1 MRARRRFGGRPSM
14 RPTQRF
20 SIALGTLTV
29 LVVLGIAG
37 YAVLEGLSFG
47 DAAYLTI
54 VTLTTIGYGDIV
66 PHTTGGR
73 IFTMALVLVGLG
85 NVFYLAS
92 VAAEMVIEGHLR
104 DVLGRNTMQRR
115 INELRDHVI
124 VCGYGRFGRVVAD
137 EIRKNDCP
145 LVVIDSDP
153 AREEELKRATV
164 PYVIGSALDDDV
176 LAQAGLD
183 RARAIVVATPSDPD
197 NVFITLSIRE
207 KSQTI
212 RIHARGESDA
222 ALRRLQLAGADQAL
236 TAYHSGG
243 LRMAASI
250 LRPTVVD
257 FLELSLPGHK
267 QDVALEE
274 VHVGGT
280 SKLVGRTIAQIEE
293 ACARLRVVGMRRG
306 DEDVRV
312 VPETSTAIAADDLLV
327 VIGAGE
333 SLRQLESDAAG

>member
-1 MRARRRFGGRPSM
+1 M

-20 SIALGTLTV
+20 SIALGTLAV
-29 LVVLGIAG
+29 LVAVGVVG
-37 YAVLEGLSFG
+37 YLLLEGLSFL
-47 DAAYLTI
+47 DAIYLTI
-54 VTLTTIGYGDIV
+54 TTLTTVGYGDV
-66 PHTTGGR
+66 FPRTTAGR
-73 IFTMALVLVGLG
+73 LFTMALILVGLG

-104 DVLGRNTMQRR
+104 DVFGRNAMQRR
-115 INELRDHVI
+115 INGLRDHVI

-137 EIRKNDCP
+137 EIRKNDNP
-145 LVVIDSDP
+145 LVVIDVDP
-153 AREEELKRATV
+153 AREEDLKRAGI
-164 PYVIGSALDDDV
+164 PYLIGSALDDDV

-183 RARAIVVATPSDPD
+183 RAAAIVVATPSDPD

-222 ALRRLQLAGADQAL
+222 ALRRLELAGANQAM

-243 LRMAASI
+243 RRMAASI

-274 VHVGGT
+274 VHVAGR

-293 ACARLRVVGMRRG
+293 ACARLRVVGVRRG
-306 DEDVRV
+306 EEAMQV
-312 VPETSTAIAADDLLV
+312 VPETSTAIVADDLLV
-327 VIGAGE
+327 VIGAGD
-333 SLRQLESDAAG
+333 SLRQLAADAAG

>member
-1 MRARRRFGGRPSM
+1 M

-29 LVVLGIAG
+29 LVLIGVAG
-37 YAVLEGLSFG
+37 YVVLEKLAFG
-47 DAAYLTI
+47 DAIYLTI
-54 VTLTTIGYGDIV
+54 VTLTTIGYGDVV
-66 PHTTGGR
+66 PHTTAGR
-73 IFTMALVLVGLG
+73 AFTMALVLVGLG

-104 DVLGRNTMQRR
+104 NVLGRNAMQRR

-153 AREEELKRATV
+153 AREEDLKRAGV

-176 LAQAGLD
+176 LTQAGLE

-207 KSQTI
+207 KNQTI
-212 RIHARGESDA
+212 RVHARGESDA
-222 ALRRLQLAGADQAL
+222 ALRRLQLAGANQAL

-274 VHVGGT
+274 VHVAVT

-293 ACARLRVVGMRRG
+293 ACARLRVVGVRHG
-306 DEDVRV
+306 DEDMRV

-333 SLRQLESDAAG
+333 SLRQLASDAAG

>member
-1 MRARRRFGGRPSM
+1 M

-20 SIALGTLTV
+20 SIALGTLAV
-29 LVVLGIAG
+29 LVVVGFVG
-37 YAVLEGLSFG
+37 YMFFEGLSFA
-47 DAAYLTI
+47 DAIYLTI
-54 VTLTTIGYGDIV
+54 VTLTTIGYGDIY
-66 PHTTGGR
+66 PHTTAGR
-73 IFTMALVLVGLG
+73 VFTMALILVGLG

-92 VAAEMVIEGHLR
+92 VAAETVIEGHLR
-104 DVLGRNTMQRR
+104 DVLGRNAMQRR
-115 INELRDHVI
+115 INGLRDHVI

-137 EIRKNDCP
+137 EIRKNDQP
-145 LVVIDSDP
+145 LLVIDVDP
-153 AREEELKRATV
+153 AREEDLKRAGN
-164 PYVIGSALDDDV
+164 PYLIGSALDDDV

-183 RARAIVVATPSDPD
+183 RARAVVVATPSDPD

-207 KSQTI
+207 KSETV

-222 ALRRLQLAGADQAL
+222 ALRRLQLAGANHAL

-274 VHVGGT
+274 VHVAGK

-293 ACARLRVVGMRRG
+293 ACARLRVVGVRRG
-306 DEDVRV
+306 DEDMRV

-327 VIGAGE
+327 VIGAGD
-333 SLRQLESDAAG
+333 SLRQLAVDAAG

>member
-1 MRARRRFGGRPSM
+1 M

-29 LVVLGIAG
+29 LVMLGIGG

-66 PHTTGGR
+66 PHTTPGR

-137 EIRKNDCP
+137 ELRKNECP
-145 LVVIDSDP
+145 LVVVDSDQ
-153 AREEELKRATV
+153 AREEELKRAGF
-164 PYVIGSALDDDV
+164 PYVIGSALEDHV
-176 LAQAGLD
+176 LEQAGLG

-197 NVFITLSIRE
+197 NVFMTLSIRE
-207 KSQTI
+207 KSDTI

-222 ALRRLQLAGADQAL
+222 ALRRLQQAGANQTL

-257 FLELSLPGHK
+257 FLELSLPGHR

-274 VHVGGT
+274 VHVADKST
-280 SKLVGRTIAQIEE
+280 LVGRTIKQIEE
-293 ACARLRVVGMRRG
+293 VCTRLRVVGVRRG
-306 DEDVRV
+306 EEDMWV

-333 SLRQLESDAAG
+333 SLRRLAADAAG